1 VNIEIGGHSPAKQ
14 HPEVTRFHL
23 VFSLLSLSRSDL
35 EPWSPGGNML
45 ATLKIQPRFQARPAI
60 SPPVATLPP
69 APSPATPLKRL
80 LRNRH
85 FQPVLVASRPVHV
98 ASRSSVG
105 GSILTHFGMGALIIV
120 ATLSTPSRPNGESND
135 QPLIFLSQVAPAQ
148 PALPAPAVIPRPPAA
163 NPPPKGFQTIATPT
177 VIPTEIP
184 PVNLEEQP
192 LDPGDFTGIGVEGG
206 VADGV
211 AGGTG
216 EVDPQATGPWDG
228 IYDEATADARYTPAR
243 ILRQSAPMYPP
254 ALRQARIEGSVVI
267 RFVVDTLGRVEPA
280 SIEVLESSRPTF
292 DQPAI
297 QAILATR
304 FATARFDN
312 RGVRQLTNQRISFR
326 LR

>member
-1 VNIEIGGHSPAKQ
+1 
-14 HPEVTRFHL
+14 
-23 VFSLLSLSRSDL
+23 
-35 EPWSPGGNML
+35 ML
-45 ATLKIQPRFQARPAI
+45 ATLKIPSRRPARPPDSAPAD
-60 SPPVATLPP
+60 SP
-69 APSPATPLKRL
+69 STPLKRL
-80 LRNRH
+80 LLNRH

-105 GSILTHFGMGALIIV
+105 GSILTHFGMGALVLV
-120 ATLSTPSRPNGESND
+120 ATLSTPSRPSGPASD
-135 QPLIFLSQVAPAQ
+135 HTLIFLPQVAAQ
-148 PALPAPAVIPRPPAA
+148 PADRPATTPVKPRPPAE
-163 NPPPKGFQTIATPT
+163 NPPPRGFQSVAVPT
-177 VIPTEIP
+177 MIPTEIP
-184 PVNLEEQP
+184 PVNLAEQP
-192 LDPGDFTGIGVEGG
+192 LDPATFTGIGVEGG

-211 AGGTG
+211 VGGTG
-216 EVDPQATGPWDG
+216 EVDLSAAGPADA
-228 IYDEATADARYTPAR
+228 IYDAATADARYTPAR
-243 ILRQSAPMYPP
+243 ILRQIPAQYPP

-304 FATARFDN
+304 FVAARFAD